1 MVVLPATKYVM
12 DGRISAREF
21 AVCMEA
27 LGPFLPDVPEAPMA
41 VAVSGGADSMAL
53 AWLMR
58 RWRRHVVAFVVDHG
72 LRVEAAAEAALTEER
87 LGKMGIEAQVLR
99 LAPFPSGRVQ
109 ERARAARFAA
119 LEAACVERGCVDV
132 VLGHHQH
139 DQDETIWMRRER
151 VGAAP
156 VSVGLRGMAAEVLRG
171 RVRVLRP
178 LLSFPPERMRATLR
192 AESLPWVEDPSN
204 QNRRFERVRWRQD
217 LTGGMREEARML
229 QRESQSVNVAYAQS
243 LAVCM
248 ARSVVWHPAG
258 WCHVLLDSIGSRE
271 LMAQLLAELIR
282 MVAGGAY
289 RPARDAVERLVTR
302 GEGTLGGVV
311 LRRAGRFGDG
321 IIMFRE
327 ERAVAGAVPA
337 VSGVLWDG
345 RWIVPESSAPEEA
358 DGAVAGLYIAK
369 LGDHAARFDAR
380 HLGMPSAA
388 LRVLPGL
395 YRGDCLLR
403 VPVWCGGDLALIWS
417 SGGPIT

>member
-1 MVVLPATKYVM
+1 M
-12 DGRISAREF
+12 
-21 AVCMEA
+21 
-27 LGPFLPDVPEAPMA
+27 
-41 VAVSGGADSMAL
+41 
-53 AWLMR
+53 
-58 RWRRHVVAFVVDHG
+58 
-72 LRVEAAAEAALTEER
+72 
-87 LGKMGIEAQVLR
+87 
-99 LAPFPSGRVQ
+99 
-109 ERARAARFAA
+109 
-119 LEAACVERGCVDV
+119 
-132 VLGHHQH
+132 
-139 DQDETIWMRRER
+139 
-151 VGAAP
+151 
-156 VSVGLRGMAAEVLRG
+156 
-171 RVRVLRP
+171 
-178 LLSFPPERMRATLR
+178 
-192 AESLPWVEDPSN
+192 
-204 QNRRFERVRWRQD
+204 RWRQD

>member
-1 MVVLPATKYVM
+1 M
-12 DGRISAREF
+12 DGRISVREF

-72 LRVEAAAEAALTEER
+72 LRVESAAEAALTVER
-87 LGKMGIEAQVLR
+87 LGKMGIEARVLQ

-139 DQDETIWMRRER
+139 DQDETVWMRRER
-151 VGAAP
+151 LGAAP
-156 VSVGLRGMAAEVLRG
+156 ALDGTAAPGMGLRGMAVDVLRG

-178 LLSFPPERMRATLR
+178 LLSFPPERMRATLQ

-217 LTGGMREEARML
+217 LTDGMREEARML
-229 QRESQSVNVAYAQS
+229 QREAQGMNAVYAQN
-243 LAVCM
+243 LAACM
-248 ARSVVWHPAG
+248 AHSVVWHPAG

-271 LMAQLLAELIR
+271 LMVQLLAELIR
-282 MVAGGAY
+282 MLAGGAY
-289 RPARDAVERLVTR
+289 RPARDAVERLVSH

-345 RWIVPESSAPEEA
+345 RWIVPESSAPGEGDGA
-358 DGAVAGLYIAK
+358 GAVAGLYIAK

-380 HLGMPSAA
+380 RLGVPSAV
-388 LRVLPGL
+388 LRVLPGV